1 MAAPIRLDVPPD
13 VVPPVVVGCSG
24 GADSLALLALAVEA
38 GLEPIAVHV
47 DHGLRG
53 GSGREGDVG
62 AGAAARRGARFDAR
76 RVHVESGPNLE
87 ARARAARYDA
97 LEMARAEHG
106 ATAVLVAH
114 TADDQAET
122 VLLNLLRGSGS
133 AGLAGLPPRP
143 RRPGP
148 PPPPPPPGGRGAR
161 ARPRPLGPGRGPSER
176 GGRPPPHLDPPR
188 GAASPRARRR
198 ARPDTRPHAAS
209 GCAPGGVRLPRRPGA
224 RVVAG
229 GGRAPGARPR
239 RPARPAGAPGR
250 SVLAGP
256 AASRTRRGRC
266 RHHRRA
272 PRAAGGR
279 PGGRAARGARRR
291 RVVRPENS
299 VSWPSG

>member
-133 AGLAGLPPRP
+133 AGLAGGAGPA

-148 PPPPPPPGGRGAR
+148 PAPPPPRAGR
-161 ARPRPLGPGRGPSER
+161 ARG
-176 GGRPPPHLDPPR
+176 PPR
-188 GAASPRARRR
+188 
-198 ARPDTRPHAAS
+198 
-209 GCAPGGVRLPRRPGA
+209 
-224 RVVAG
+224 
-229 GGRAPGARPR
+229 
-239 RPARPAGAPGR
+239 
-250 SVLAGP
+250 LA
-256 AASRTRRGRC
+256 
-266 RHHRRA
+266 
-272 PRAAGGR
+272 R
-279 PGGRAARGARRR
+279 PGGRRRGGSAPPAPWGGSGPRRR
-291 RVVRPENS
+291 GPPPPAATGSATRRCLSSSTAPRAT
-299 VSWPSG
+299 